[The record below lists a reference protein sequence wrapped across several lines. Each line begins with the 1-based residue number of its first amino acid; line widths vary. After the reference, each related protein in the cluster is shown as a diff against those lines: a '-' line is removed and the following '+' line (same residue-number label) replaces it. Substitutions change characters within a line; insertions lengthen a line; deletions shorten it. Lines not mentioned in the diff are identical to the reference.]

1 MDDYNNGAYLSP
13 LPVGVGAGAVHAFGN
28 SHTERQS
35 YNRPPGAPPGH
46 GYGQQGGRYEQE
58 GHYEQQQGF
67 GQHQQGGRYEQE
79 GYGQQGS
86 HGGRFEQ
93 GYGQQQ
99 GGRYDQEQQFGA
111 GGHSG
116 QQGTF
121 GQRPQQ
127 GFGQP
132 QVHQAAQPGVPR
144 PAANDAGDD
153 FESFANFRPGGS
165 ADMGGVDPSMHQQ
178 QLGGGNHAGIG
189 RPNWRPPTDSAAMHK
204 QKFQYSACTGR
215 RRALLIGIN
224 YRGQK
229 GELRGCINDV
239 INLRNFLPRLRPRR
253 DGPHRRP
260 ERPQHAPDQGQH
272 PALDELAR
280 RGRAEGRRAVLPLVS
295 RAPCFHEHTDAGSG
309 HGVQVQVDNQAEAD
323 GLGEAICPL
332 DHEQVGM
339 ILDMEIYQRLVKP
352 LPAGCRLTAIF
363 DACHSGSAMNLPYMG
378 TVKEPNFAADGAK
391 ALLKAGMGYAKD
403 GNTGTAMS
411 SLFGAAKSMF
421 KEKQAGDLLR
431 EQNTS
436 EADVISWSGC
446 KDDQTS
452 ADTTEEGQATG
463 AMSYAFVKALTNKP
477 EQSYIELLQAVRKA
491 MVEGGYTQKPQLSAC
506 HRESTRRLGNR
517 KLTAAIDTDLDFVA

>member
-1 MDDYNNGAYLSP
+1 MDDYNN
-13 LPVGVGAGAVHAFGN
+13 
-28 SHTERQS
+28 ERQS

-239 INLRNFLPRLRPRR
+239 INLRNFLQKHGYDHDVTVLT
-253 DGPHRRP
+253 D
-260 ERPQHAPDQGQH
+260 DQND
-272 PALDELAR
+272 PNM
-280 RGRAEGRRAVLPLVS
+280 LPTKANIQRWMSWL
-295 RAPCFHEHTDAGSG
+295 HTDAGSG

-363 DACHSGSAMNLPYMG
+363 DACHSGSAMNLPYMYSTKG

-506 HRESTRRLGNR
+506 HP
-517 KLTAAIDTDLDFVA
+517 IDTDLDFVA